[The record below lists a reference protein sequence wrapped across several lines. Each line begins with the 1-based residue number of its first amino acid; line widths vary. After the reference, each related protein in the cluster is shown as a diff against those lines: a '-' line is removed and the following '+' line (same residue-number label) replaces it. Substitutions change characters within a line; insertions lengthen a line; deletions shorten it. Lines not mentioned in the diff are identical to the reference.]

1 MRGGVESRRIISCK
15 NFPSFLM
22 GHACTIFQ
30 KREAAQ
36 SFEFNTIIIAVY
48 FHIATHVWKIA
59 MPVLRKSFNEYGIA
73 QCISNPTLRDET
85 SNFERFPCFACM
97 NQDQIVVQFQA

>member
-1 MRGGVESRRIISCK
+1 MRGGVESRRIFSCK

-48 FHIATHVWKIA
+48 FHIATHIWKIT
-59 MPVLRKSFNEYGIA
+59 MPVLCESFNKYGIA
-73 QCISNPTLRDET
+73 QCASNPSVGVES
-85 SNFERFPCFACM
+85 SNFESLPCFACV
-97 NQDQIVVQFQA
+97 NQDQIVV